1 MKKNEMKEFGVKKI
15 GIFGSYAKGKQ
26 KKSSDIDILVEFK
39 SVDFN
44 KYLYVLNLLKKLFKK
59 KIDLII
65 EEDLKPELN
74 YVKKEAKYVQI

>member
-26 KKSSDIDILVEFK
+26 KKSSDIDILITFDK
-39 SVDFN
+39 IDFD

-65 EEDLKPELN
+65 EGDLKPELN
-74 YVKKEAKYVQI
+74 YVKNEAKYVQI